1 MSENPSEN
9 PAVPHNRTSHGSH
22 GSGNR
27 RNGSSPPPGDPD
39 LPKSPAKSYSQAAM
53 SGSRVLEEKFSNVI
67 RYSPVA
73 DLQGGV
79 ASVDLPEE
87 LLSDSKPLWSAYI
100 VGHFM
105 GDAPHIGKVHAIVNR
120 IWSFPD
126 RPAKIDAQFISPRT
140 VLFRIDHPQ
149 LKERVLKRTFWH
161 IADIPIVV
169 REWSPKTASAQ
180 PDLTAVPLWVDLQGV
195 PDHLFSHN
203 GLTFFGDTIGH
214 TVKLHPNTE
223 RCVRLDVARLLVVMN
238 LEEPLPA
245 SINVRGSGEVISVS
259 YPWLPPRCLGCQKW
273 GHTDKTC
280 SKNKHV
286 KDKTEV
292 EKENEKVAEST
303 GTEGLQAGLAV
314 ITENSKP
321 IDIENPVLEV
331 APLATAAASA
341 HESSTNDSE
350 GKVKDTE
357 VIVRDSVSGKAAED
371 IEISEKEEPWL
382 TIPQS
387 SPSGKR
393 NNGKSGRGTEIE
405 LTSTSSPSR
414 FHLLSTDL
422 EEGEVEVEEVVEE
435 DSSSS
440 DEESSVESKAVMEK
454 KKQIEKQKLGNNKR
468 NQKSNPSVNVGNK
481 KDQTKGAK
489 NKKANHV
496 SSRRH

>member
-1 MSENPSEN
+1 
-9 PAVPHNRTSHGSH
+9 
-22 GSGNR
+22 
-27 RNGSSPPPGDPD
+27 
-39 LPKSPAKSYSQAAM
+39 Y
-53 SGSRVLEEKFSNVI
+53 
-67 RYSPVA
+67 
-73 DLQGGV
+73 
-79 ASVDLPEE
+79 
-87 LLSDSKPLWSAYI
+87 
-100 VGHFM
+100 
-105 GDAPHIGKVHAIVNR
+105 
-120 IWSFPD
+120 
-126 RPAKIDAQFISPRT
+126 
-140 VLFRIDHPQ
+140 
-149 LKERVLKRTFWH
+149 
-161 IADIPIVV
+161 
-169 REWSPKTASAQ
+169 PKTASAQ

-214 TVKLHPNTE
+214 TVKFHPNTE

-292 EKENEKVAEST
+292 AKENEKAAEST
-303 GTEGLQAGLAV
+303 GTEGLQAGLVV

-331 APLATAAASA
+331 ALLATAATSA

-357 VIVRDSVSGKAAED
+357 VIVRDSVSGKVAED
-371 IEISEKEEPWL
+371 IEVPEKEEPWL

-405 LTSTSSPSR
+405 LPSTSSSSR
-414 FHLLSTDL
+414 FHLLSTEL
-422 EEGEVEVEEVVEE
+422 EEGEVEVEEEVEE

-468 NQKSNPSVNVGNK
+468 NQKSNPSVNIKLRVPRTRKQIMSPHGDTNVMISLFAWNTRGFNK
-481 KDQTKGAK
+481 MRKQTALRSWIQSAK
-489 NKKANHV
+489 PSFGCLIETRVREENSISILNSALPNWNFLTNYDHHRLGKIWVCWAGDV
-496 SSRRH
+496 S